1 MATRRLG
8 LSHFVVPTI
17 SRTSTLQP
25 SSPQSSG
32 APAEFIRT
40 PPEFPADVSSPQ
52 NADRALVHG
61 IAWTAGA
68 KWATQIVTWASTI
81 VVARLLTPDDY
92 GLVGM
97 AAVYLGLVALVSEF
111 GIGSA
116 VVTLND
122 LTEESI
128 QQLNGLSVIIGVSM
142 FALSCAVAKPL
153 AIFFHSP
160 QLVAVVLVLST
171 SFVVG
176 SFRSVPNSL
185 LQRGLKFRDIAAI
198 DAAKAIFGAATAMSL
213 AIYGLHYWALVLA
226 EVGGVFIA
234 TLLTVIRRPKKFA
247 RPRFAT
253 IETAV
258 TFSRD
263 VLVSRVSWFVYSN
276 SDFMVAGRVLG
287 RASLGAYDF
296 AWTLINLPVE
306 KITGMITSV
315 APAIFASVQ
324 HDVVLL
330 KRYVLG
336 LTEGISLVAFPFSVG
351 AAMVSHDLIIGVFGE
366 KWAAAIAPLRLLAAY
381 TTIRSIMPILPPAL
395 TVLRRTRFLMWYSVT
410 LALVYPGAFFFA
422 SRYGILGIAGA
433 WVVLYPLSALPLWW
447 LTFKLISTSREY
459 FTALR
464 AATVSVIIMAGFVLL
479 AMLLIPPEYPRLVKL
494 AIEVGVGAITYSA
507 AVLLIFPERVRTF
520 RRTIRGAF

>member
-1 MATRRLG
+1 M
-8 LSHFVVPTI
+8 
-17 SRTSTLQP
+17 
-25 SSPQSSG
+25 
-32 APAEFIRT
+32 
-40 PPEFPADVSSPQ
+40 
-52 NADRALVHG
+52 HG

-116 VVTLND
+116 IVTLHD
-122 LTEESI
+122 LSNESI
-128 QQLNGLSVIIGVSM
+128 EQLNGLSIVVGTCM

-160 QLVAVVLVLST
+160 QLVPVVLVLST

-185 LQRGLKFRDIAAI
+185 LQRSLKFRDIAAI
-198 DAAKAIFGAATAMSL
+198 DSAKALFAAVAAISL
-213 AIYGLHYWALVLA
+213 AIYGLHYWALVLS

-234 TLLTVIRRPKKFA
+234 TVLTVIRRPKKFA
-247 RPRFAT
+247 VPRFAT

-263 VLVSRVSWFVYSN
+263 VLVSRLSWFVYSN
-276 SDFMVAGRVLG
+276 SDFLVAGRVLG

-306 KITGMITSV
+306 KVTAMISGV

-324 HDVVLL
+324 HDVSLL

-336 LTEGISLVAFPFSVG
+336 LTEGVSLVAFPFSVG
-351 AAMVSHDLIIGVFGE
+351 AALVAHDLIIGVFGN
-366 KWAAAIAPLRLLAAY
+366 KWAAAIGPLRLLAAY
-381 TTIRSIMPILPPAL
+381 TTIRSIMPIIPPAL
-395 TVLRRTRFLMWYSVT
+395 TVMRRTRFLMYYSIT
-410 LALVYPGAFFFA
+410 LALLYPGVFFFA

-433 WVVLYPLSALPLWW
+433 WVVLYPLSAVPLWW
-447 LTFKLISTSREY
+447 LTFKLISTPGEY
-459 FTALR
+459 FTSLR
-464 AATVSVIIMAGFVLL
+464 AATVSVAIMAGCVVL
-479 AMLLIPPEYPRLVKL
+479 AMFLMPPEYPRLLKL
-494 AIEVGVGAITYSA
+494 GIEVGVGAMTYSA
-507 AVLLIFPERVRTF
+507 SVLLIFPERVRTF
-520 RRTIRGAF
+520 KRTIRGAF